1 MNADQTNVLQSVP
14 VEQIFLKWNLNQTRS
29 LLWKTPWSEFDSYSS
44 VWRFIALTPPSVIVP
59 TGSAERRRGLHRVY
73 SSSEQSPEPGP
84 SHSRSHRQRLHEEEG
99 ESECGG
105 GPHQTWNQTERSE
118 RTRPLSVGAVVTW
131 FLWSRPPGCSQV
143 KETLIVLSFMSLCS
157 GERSS
162 HLLQW
167 NNNTSHFWGGQDAT
181 QTHQQDFEHDHQ
193 PRGETKNHRRHLCQS
208 QYRFLFFLICIVF
221 LFWFMSSV
229 NFSVFRLLLNCC
241 KCWTALFLRW
251 PTKWS
256 ERWTLIQT
264 RSFWP
269 REPWGLTSSRAP
281 LIWPVAKQR
290 SSKHTTMTPS
300 WSANFEMRYWPAN
313 LLQLDSFF
321 IYTDRFLTGLRCI
334 VTSLMLTKTVKLRP
348 ESVCVNAAS
357 LIPHTLFCRR
367 IQTCVLM

>member
-208 QYRFLFFLICIVF
+208 QYRFLSFLICILYFYFGSCRVSTSP
-221 LFWFMSSV
+221 SSG
-229 NFSVFRLLLNCC
+229 R
-241 KCWTALFLRW
+241 CWTAVNV
-251 PTKWS
+251 
-256 ERWTLIQT
+256 ER
-264 RSFWP
+264 RCFS
-269 REPWGLTSSRAP
+269 GG
-281 LIWPVAKQR
+281 QR
-290 SSKHTTMTPS
+290 SDRRDEPESRRGLSGPGNLEAWPHRERLSSGQWQSRGHQNTPQWHRADPQTS
-300 WSANFEMRYWPAN
+300 RWGTDQPTFYNSIN
-313 LLQLDSFF
+313 FF
-321 IYTDRFLTGLRCI
+321 I
-334 VTSLMLTKTVKLRP
+334 
-348 ESVCVNAAS
+348 
-357 LIPHTLFCRR
+357 
-367 IQTCVLM
+367 